1 MHSLLDLYSCT
12 SRPFHAIFPP
22 ELLTFHD
29 LLSYAYPK
37 TWHSRRFLGSAT
49 RC

>member
-1 MHSLLDLYSCT
+1 MQSLLDLYSLHI
-12 SRPFHAIFPP
+12 FHAIFPP
-22 ELLTFHD
+22 DLLKFHD

-49 RC
+49 RR